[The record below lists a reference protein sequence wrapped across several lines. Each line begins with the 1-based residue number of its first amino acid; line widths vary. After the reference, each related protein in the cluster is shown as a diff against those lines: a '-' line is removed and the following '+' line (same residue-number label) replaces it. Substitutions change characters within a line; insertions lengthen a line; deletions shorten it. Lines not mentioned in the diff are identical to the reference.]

1 MLAKWMTTLWLRVKR
16 LLHRRQLDR
25 DLGDELQ
32 FHLAMREQKLQ
43 EGGVSPKEAR
53 YAARREFGNAT
64 TAKETNWDLWT
75 FAFLETLWQDIRYGL
90 RQLRRS
96 PGFATV
102 AVLSVALGI
111 GANTAIF
118 SMIDMVLLRSLPVK
132 NPGQLV
138 LLDSGIRT
146 GTYSGDPSVGRW
158 TELSYDAYRYL
169 VRHNQS
175 FQGIAAFR
183 SGRDHLEVRWPRTKA
198 SGQAERRDGQ
208 LVAANYFSVMG
219 VPAALGRVF
228 EPGDDFPNARPVA
241 VISYPYWQR
250 RFHGD
255 ASAIG
260 RAVDLNGTPFTI
272 VGVTPP
278 EFFGE
283 RVGPPPDF
291 WLPLM
296 FQPQIT
302 HRESYLTHNDE
313 YWLNFI
319 ARLKPGVTR
328 RQALAVLDVQLRQF
342 LVAQAGSKLS
352 SDQRRAIARAY
363 IQLDPGG
370 NGISWMRQLY
380 SEPLHVLLGIV
391 ALVLLVACAN
401 VANLL
406 LSKAAG
412 RQREIAMRLT
422 VGASRGRL
430 IRQVL
435 TESMLLAIIGG
446 AAALLLAYWGVH
458 LLASMVDR
466 TLVMRVATNPGV
478 LAFTLAIAVVTGLI
492 FGLVPALRVSRT
504 EPIEAMR
511 GASPSGG
518 RHQSGL
524 TRGLIVVQVATSLV
538 LVAGAGLLLRT
549 LVNLENQNLGFRD
562 EHVLL
567 VNTDPRLAG
576 FKPGQLDGL
585 YRQLLDRLNALP
597 GVESATIAYY
607 SPMSGSRSTTGV
619 TIQGYTPH
627 PNEDV
632 SVNENQVAPN
642 YFATLGIPVL
652 LGRPIGPQDTPT
664 SPKVVV
670 VNQAF
675 VERFMHGQ
683 NPIGKRVWVG
693 QGYYPPPAHLPQEI
707 VGVVA
712 DARYRDPSK
721 APEPFAYEPLSQD
734 PGFFAGNIE
743 IRTAGDPRGAAAEVR
758 QAIQDLDSTL
768 PIGSVHT
775 LRMQVNDQ
783 LGQQRLVA
791 RLSVLFGLLAL
802 ALAAVGLYGVV
813 AYWVTR
819 RTQEIGMRM
828 ALGAQK
834 ADVLWLVVRRGLT
847 MALTGVGCG
856 VAAALA
862 LSRLIASS
870 LYGVK
875 PTDPLTFT
883 LGALLVI
890 AIALIASYI
899 PARRAAKV
907 DPMVALRYE

>member
-1 MLAKWMTTLWLRVKR
+1 MQWIGEAWRRLAFFF
-16 LLHRRQLDR
+16 RRGEFHR
-25 DLGDELQ
+25 DLEEEMNDHVRMKAGDLSKQ
-32 FHLAMREQKLQ
+32 GIPLD
-43 EGGVSPKEAR
+43 EAR
-53 YAARREFGNAT
+53 DAARREFGNALVLR
-64 TAKETNWDLWT
+64 ERSRDPWGFQWLD
-75 FAFLETLWQDIRYGL
+75 TLLQDVRYGL
-90 RQLRRS
+90 RQLRRN
-96 PGFATV
+96 PGFTAA
-102 AVLSVALGI
+102 AVLSLALGI
-111 GANTAIF
+111 GANTAMF
-118 SMIDMVLLRSLPVK
+118 TMIDALLLQSLPVK
-132 NPGQLV
+132 NPGRLV
-138 LLDSGIRT
+138 LLNSSFHT
-146 GTYSGDPSVGRW
+146 GTSSGDPSVGRW
-158 TELSYDAYRYL
+158 PALSYGAYQYF

-175 FQGIAAFR
+175 FQDIAGFR
-183 SGRDHLEVRWPRTKA
+183 SGRDPLEVRWPGMKT

-208 LVAANYFSVMG
+208 LVSANYFSVMD
-219 VPAALGRVF
+219 VAAALGRAF
-228 EPGDDFPNARPVA
+228 EPGDDLLNARPVA

-250 RFHGD
+250 KFHGSP
-255 ASAIG
+255 SAIG
-260 RAVDLNGTPFTI
+260 EAVNLNGTPFTI

-291 WLPLM
+291 WLPLV

-302 HRESYLTHNDE
+302 QRHSYLTAKDE

-328 RQALAVLDVQLRQF
+328 RQAQAVLDVQLRQF
-342 LVAQAGSKLS
+342 LVSEAGSKPS
-352 SDQRRAIARAY
+352 GNERRAIAQAY

-370 NGISWMRQLY
+370 NGISWLRQLY
-380 SEPLHVLLGIV
+380 SEPLHILIGIV

-406 LSKAAG
+406 LSKAAA

-430 IRQVL
+430 MRQAL

-446 AAALLLAYWGVH
+446 AAGLLLAYWGIH
-458 LLASMVDR
+458 LLASRVER

-478 LAFTLAIAVVTGLI
+478 LGFTLAVAVITGLI

-504 EPIEAMR
+504 EPSEAMR
-511 GASPSGG
+511 GSGSAG
-518 RHQSGL
+518 GGHQSGL

-538 LVAGAGLLLRT
+538 LLVGAGLLLRT
-549 LVNLENQNLGFRD
+549 LVNLENQNLGFND

-576 FKPGQLDGL
+576 FKAGQLDGL
-585 YRQLLDRLNALP
+585 YRQLLARLNALP

-607 SPMSGSRSTTGV
+607 SPMSGHYSATGV
-619 TIQGYTPH
+619 TVQGYTPR
-627 PNEDV
+627 PNENVD
-632 SVNENQVAPN
+632 VNENQVGPN
-642 YFATLGIPVL
+642 YFATVDIPVL

-664 SPKVVV
+664 SPKIVV
-670 VNQAF
+670 VNEAF
-675 VERFMHGQ
+675 VQKYLHGQ
-683 NPIGKRVWVG
+683 NPIGKRIWVG
-693 QGYYPPPAHLPQEI
+693 QGSYPPPRNLPQEI

-721 APEPFAYEPLSQD
+721 ASEPFAYEPLSQD
-734 PGFFAGNIE
+734 PGFFAGSIAV
-743 IRTAGDPRGAAAEVR
+743 RTAGNPTGAAAEVR
-758 QAIQDLDSTL
+758 RAIQDVDSAL
-768 PIGSVHT
+768 PIGSVKT
-775 LRMQVNDQ
+775 LRMQVSDQ
-783 LGQQRLVA
+783 LDQQRLVA

-819 RTQEIGMRM
+819 RTQEIGVRM

-834 ADVLWLVVRRGLT
+834 ADVLWLVVGRGMT
-847 MALTGVGCG
+847 MTLIGVGCG
-856 VAAALA
+856 LAMALSA
-862 LSRLIASS
+862 SRLIASS
-870 LYGVK
+870 LYGVQ
-875 PTDPLTFT
+875 PTDPFTFV
-883 LGALLVI
+883 AV
-890 AIALIASYI
+890 ALIVTGIGLLACYI